1 MGVGNNEIHRYVSRV
16 MNKVLSPI
24 QILFFSMENV
34 NIIQTMLKTNI
45 YKISGNYID
54 DQSVMD
60 LVTIMTEVYAEYGFY
75 SKNPGDVISKLNT
88 QVVNVASNQV
98 VNGIISYRKF
108 LRDSSSLPPVLP
120 IPQGTSSYGMGIQE
134 SNVGI

>member
-1 MGVGNNEIHRYVSRV
+1 MGVENNEIHRYVSRV

-34 NIIQTMLKTNI
+34 NIIQQMLKSNV
-45 YKISGNYID
+45 YKISGNHID

-60 LVTIMTEVYAEYGFY
+60 LVTIMTEVYADYGFY
-75 SKNPGDVISKLNT
+75 SENPGDVISKLNA
-88 QVVNVASNQV
+88 QVVNIASKQV

-108 LRDSSSLPPVLP
+108 LRDSSSLPPVLSR
-120 IPQGTSSYGMGIQE
+120 PQGTSSYGMGLEE
-134 SNVGI
+134 STVGI